1 MSESEKELIKKEQD
15 RLERALDRKKPK
27 FGAGQKPAWK
37 VKLEEEE
44 ARKRALQ
51 AEASM
56 RKSSTNLSEIEAA
69 RKRQEEERIANER
82 AERELLE
89 KTGCSIA
96 PSINPVR
103 DAPDP
108 KTITLTPG
116 SSIYK
121 EPLPSTTSAS
131 AAQHSAARSVDA
143 APPAADVS
151 ALPELNL
158 PPPNYDNLVY
168 DEKEHN
174 TLISEIPKLTDQ
186 HSKILAE
193 LEQSKVQMLFRGW
206 NNRNM
211 EKVEKLESREKKLR
225 EELFYKKPKLQ
236 AYEKLAAPFRAEAE
250 RKRQEAEAAVER
262 KRQEAAEKKRQ
273 DTEAGERKRQEA
285 EERKRQEAA
294 EAERRKAEE
303 HARIQVT

>member
-1 MSESEKELIKKEQD
+1 MSESERELIKKEQD

-44 ARKRALQ
+44 ARKKAQQ
-51 AEASM
+51 AEAAM

-96 PSINPVR
+96 PSSNPVR

-108 KTITLTPG
+108 KTIVVTPG
-116 SSIYK
+116 STIYK

-131 AAQHSAARSVDA
+131 AAQNSAARSVDA
-143 APPAADVS
+143 PPPTDVS
-151 ALPELNL
+151 TLPELNL

-174 TLISEIPKLTDQ
+174 TLISEIPKLVDQ
-186 HSKILAE
+186 HAKILAE

-211 EKVEKLESREKKLR
+211 EKVEKLESRERKLR

-250 RKRQEAEAAVER
+250 RKRQEA
-262 KRQEAAEKKRQ
+262 AAEKKRQ
-273 DTEAGERKRQEA
+273 ETEAAERKRQEA
-285 EERKRQEAA
+285 EAAERKRQQA
-294 EAERRKAEE
+294 EEEQRRQAEE